1 MLRPDFRGTGDRNRS
16 GRAWSRRFMADCEW
30 RGLLRGS
37 AFCYREAVTP
47 RLGRW
52 PDVTRARA
60 PRGAFASTLLLLLI
74 ATLSASAAAAPARV
88 RVGVLKFGT
97 VSWELDVMQTHGL
110 AAREG
115 IDVQVVTLAST
126 NATTVAL
133 QGGAV
138 DLIVTDWTWVSR
150 QRAEGRP
157 YTFVPYSLTVGGLV
171 VRGDSGIRQLS
182 DLRGKRLG
190 VAGGPVDKSWLFFRA
205 YGRRVLGEDL
215 AKVVE
220 PSFGGPPLLNEL
232 VLRGELPAVLNYWQ
246 YGARLKAAGMREL
259 ISVADVLRALGVAAP
274 VPLLGWAFDERWA
287 AANRPA
293 LDAFLRAAYAAKQIL
308 VASDAE
314 WQRIQALTGAAD
326 AAVLHALRDAFREGT
341 PRRFGRAEIDAAG
354 LAFAILA
361 REGGE
366 ELVGASRQLSPGT
379 FWDGFR
385 LE

>member
-1 MLRPDFRGTGDRNRS
+1 MSADGVSSRVSSRVIQGARRWLLGIPR
-16 GRAWSRRFMADCEW
+16 RRFLLQG
-30 RGLLRGS
+30 GLAG
-37 AFCYREAVTP
+37 
-47 RLGRW
+47 
-52 PDVTRARA
+52 
-60 PRGAFASTLLLLLI
+60 LLLI
-74 ATLSASAAAAPARV
+74 MLAATGVTAAPARI

-115 IDVQVVTLAST
+115 VDLQIVTLAST

-138 DLIVTDWTWVSR
+138 DMIVTDWTWVSR

-157 YTFVPYSLTVGGLV
+157 YTFAPYSLTVGGLI
-171 VRGDSGIRQLS
+171 VRPDSGIRELA

-215 AKVVE
+215 GKVVE

-246 YGARLKAAGMREL
+246 YGARLKAAGMRE
-259 ISVADVLRALGVAAP
+259 IVSVAEVLRALGVPGP

-287 AANRPA
+287 NANRA
-293 LDAFLRAAYAAKQIL
+293 TVSAFLRAAYAAKQIL
-308 VASDAE
+308 TTSDVE
-314 WQRIQALTGAAD
+314 WERIQPLTGATEP
-326 AAVLHALRDAFREGT
+326 AVLRALRDAFREGT
-341 PRRFGRAEIDAAG
+341 PRRFGQAEIDSATA
-354 LAFAILA
+354 AFAVLA

-366 ELVGASRQLSPGT
+366 ELVGSSRQLSPGT

>member
-1 MLRPDFRGTGDRNRS
+1 ML
-16 GRAWSRRFMADCEW
+16 
-30 RGLLRGS
+30 L
-37 AFCYREAVTP
+37 
-47 RLGRW
+47 
-52 PDVTRARA
+52 
-60 PRGAFASTLLLLLI
+60 
-74 ATLSASAAAAPARV
+74 ASAASAAPARV

-97 VSWELDVMQTHGL
+97 VSWELDVMQAHGL
-110 AAREG
+110 GAREG
-115 IDVQVVTLAST
+115 VDVEIVTLAST

-157 YTFVPYSLTVGGLV
+157 YTFVPYSLTVGGLI
-171 VRGDSGIRQLS
+171 VRADSGIRQLG

-259 ISVADVLRALGVAAP
+259 ISVAEVLKTLGVPGP

-287 AANRPA
+287 SANRPA
-293 LDAFLRAAYAAKQIL
+293 LDGFLRAAYGAKRIL

-314 WQRIQALTGAAD
+314 WQRIQPLTGASEP
-326 AAVLHALRDAFREGT
+326 AVLQALRDAFRDGT
-341 PRRFGRAEIDAAG
+341 PRRFGQPEIDAAG
-354 LAFAILA
+354 AAFAILV

-366 ELVGASRQLSPGT
+366 ELIGASRQLSPGT